1 MDVYKLD
8 VESPIVGGY
17 LSAEQIDLLNI
28 VECQSIDELM
38 RFVANCGQINRLDD
52 IFSSINGLDLE
63 SAKRKVFKSY
73 QDTLTPHDASVETT
87 RINRF
92 KYLGLVDQE
101 EILEVIRGT
110 HPRSK
115 ELLAASHHFVGKE
128 RDQIKSSDTYEEIEL
143 LSRNLSYF
151 NSLLIGSGR
160 IYNVVNKYDVD
171 ESTRY
176 DFYFLKRDL
185 DYAFR
190 HDKQVRL
197 HSLLT
202 KEDGRIFEG
211 QDKEGVMEILSNYVA
226 RTIDFVREYNSNH
239 KINVN
244 GVMEPQINA
253 IDLFNEI
260 VSFDKDENGEY
271 YNIWQRKYGLTMPE
285 LMSCFK
291 YALDNKPKG
300 VSYLYN
306 EPFMENEQRR
316 NKVLETLG
324 QMPEGLID
332 TIGTQMHI
340 TIGQDTE
347 GIRES
352 FEKFKGL
359 QEKGMKVQITEFDM
373 SLGKHDMVRVFG
385 PNPQSN
391 LEREYMKKDI
401 KMQEVSKVIKDS
413 GVKLSG
419 VSYWSLTDHLDHN
432 IERNRTES
440 LKEGSIL
447 HGITIPTACG
457 GFFTTHKK
465 MIQKTVEKPQVQ
477 QQTTTP
483 VLPSGPNR

>member
-1 MDVYKLD
+1 MEVYRLD

-17 LSAEQIDLLNI
+17 LSSEQIDLLNI

-38 RFVANCGQINRLDD
+38 RFVADCGQINRIEN
-52 IFSSINGLDLE
+52 IFESLSGLDLE

-73 QDTLTPHDASVETT
+73 QDTLSPHDAGRNAS
-87 RINRF
+87 ILNRV
-92 KYLGLVDQE
+92 KYLGFSTEQE
-101 EILEVIRGT
+101 VLNVINGS

-115 ELLAASHHFVGKE
+115 ELLAANHHFVGTE
-128 RDQIKSSDTYEEIEL
+128 RDQLKSSDTYEEIEL

-160 IYNVVNKYDVD
+160 IYNIVNKYDLD

-185 DYAFR
+185 DFAFR
-190 HDKQVRL
+190 HGKQVRL

-202 KEDGRIFEG
+202 KEDGHLFEG
-211 QDKEGVMEILSNYVA
+211 KEKDEIMEMISSYVE
-226 RTIDFVREYNSNH
+226 RTINFVRNYNSNH

-244 GVMEPQINA
+244 GVMEPQINS

-271 YNIWQRKYGLTMPE
+271 YNIWEKRYGITMPE
-285 LMSCFK
+285 LMSCFR
-291 YALDNKPKG
+291 YALTNKPDG

-306 EPFMENEQRR
+306 EPFMENEERR
-316 NKVLETLG
+316 TKVLETFS

-347 GIRES
+347 GIRKS
-352 FEKFKGL
+352 FEKFKEL
-359 QEKGMKVQITEFDM
+359 QERGMKVQITEFDM
-373 SLGKHDMVRVFG
+373 SLGRHDMQRVFG
-385 PNPQSN
+385 PNPVSN

-401 KMQEVSKVIKDS
+401 KMQEVSQVIANS
-413 GVKLSG
+413 GVKLAG

-432 IERNRTES
+432 IERNRSES

-457 GFFTTHKK
+457 GFFPTHKK
-465 MIQKTVEKPQVQ
+465 MIQKAVEKPQVQ

-483 VLPSGPNR
+483 APPSGPNR